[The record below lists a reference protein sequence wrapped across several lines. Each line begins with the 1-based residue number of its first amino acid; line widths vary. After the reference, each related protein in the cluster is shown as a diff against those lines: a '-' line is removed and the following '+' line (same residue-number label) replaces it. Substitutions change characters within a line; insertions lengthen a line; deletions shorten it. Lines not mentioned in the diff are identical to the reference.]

1 MKAFNLSAELYRVAR
16 STASR
21 IAHCAF
27 FKSQEQ
33 PQQWLSSCD
42 QWPVFRGISCGV
54 VSGNTLKHCLHVLLG
69 LGVESITGT
78 RNIVS
83 IFRKLFKAVWLM
95 SRVMPRCFLYVNTYC
110 CLQCRLLG
118 NPYGIWV
125 CGGRLNGITGAQ
137 GNVTRGIV

>member
-1 MKAFNLSAELYRVAR
+1 MKAFNLSAELYLVAR

-33 PQQWLSSCD
+33 PQQWLSPCD
-42 QWPVFRGISCGV
+42 QWPVFRNMSCGV

-69 LGVESITGT
+69 LGVDSITGT

-83 IFRKLFKAVWLM
+83 IFRKVFRVATRWKELEHIVAGTSILIVTCSVDCWETLM
-95 SRVMPRCFLYVNTYC
+95 
-110 CLQCRLLG
+110 G
-118 NPYGIWV
+118 YGFA
-125 CGGRLNGITGAQ
+125 GG
-137 GNVTRGIV
+137 V